1 MWKELEKCH
10 CNTNYH
16 YCIQNS
22 PMNAKVSEQKFE
34 RKQDIRGSL
43 KVPPLRYFLITKGM
57 IVMLDW
63 RNPLNNQG

>member
-1 MWKELEKCH
+1 
-10 CNTNYH
+10 
-16 YCIQNS
+16 
-22 PMNAKVSEQKFE
+22 MNAKVSEQKFE